1 MRRAVMT
8 AAAVLGGLLGMVQAG
23 YWCEC
28 FCAALDNYLVKGRRT
43 K

>member
-1 MRRAVMT
+1 MRRVVMT
-8 AAAVLGGLLGMVQAG
+8 AAMVLGGLLGMVQAG

-28 FCAALDNYLVKGRRT
+28 LSVALDNYLVKGRT